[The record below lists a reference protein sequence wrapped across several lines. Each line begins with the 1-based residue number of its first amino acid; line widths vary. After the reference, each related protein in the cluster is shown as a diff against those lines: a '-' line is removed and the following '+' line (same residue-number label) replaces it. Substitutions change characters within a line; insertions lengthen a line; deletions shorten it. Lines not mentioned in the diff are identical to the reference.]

1 MIYRNQTLNKTVAR
15 SIPAVLFVSL
25 GLSQESS
32 PKTLS
37 EQALQDAYAAHLNR
51 VRKMLPPHSGLHLSS
66 IFRNQP

>member
-1 MIYRNQTLNKTVAR
+1 MSCRNQRLNKAVAL

-25 GLSQESS
+25 ALSQESS
-32 PKTLS
+32 NHFS